1 MMTLSLFKIQL
12 LSFVSCF
19 YGLNHMSKYGSE
31 KHILHLS
38 ITWQQNKIIQLGSK
52 MKVLAK
58 LAAASCYIIQ
68 EHQTCIPMANS
79 CMAKTITIL

>member
-1 MMTLSLFKIQL
+1 
-12 LSFVSCF
+12 
-19 YGLNHMSKYGSE
+19 MSKYGSE

-79 CMAKTITIL
+79 CMAKPSQYCKATIPSIKIGKLI